1 MFSAHRANGGVRR
14 RRRARRVVPAAVAL
28 AAALAGVFSLASAHA
43 SPAAAAP
50 TPAPARAASPSQAQL
65 TARVQGALRTGLT
78 SRTPSKPSATTAAP
92 AAGSSTTAAPNATP
106 STSATSTV
114 DPKIIGGTETT
125 IAKAP
130 WMAQLWYDD
139 DKGTSD
145 TSDDVSFF
153 CGGSVVSPTKI
164 LTAAHCVKGY
174 DWHANGTIVTGT
186 DQLPTDNADGSV
198 DLHGGTVSGVWRQW
212 NHPSFNATTVDN
224 DIAALTLPN
233 PISAKPIN
241 ITTSNDTSSYTV
253 GANATLY
260 GWGRTSSTSGD
271 IAQTLRTAT
280 LPMVSDAT
288 CSGAYPTNFVAGHMI
303 CAGTPAT
310 GSDSGTIA
318 ACNGDSGGPLIVGG
332 KIVGVV
338 SWGVENCVASGSY
351 SVFTKV
357 STYVGTAYPRI
368 DDTNLSG
375 DANADLFVRRASDN
389 TGYEYDS
396 KGTSFATRIS
406 WGSYS
411 DKNVILQTDLN
422 RDGYQ
427 DQIIRRAS
435 TGAVYWRHY
444 IPASD
449 SWATT
454 LLFGNWSTRTKIV
467 APGDVTGDALP
478 DLLSVTASGTL
489 YIYPGLGNGT
499 FGTPVGVGSGWNQ
512 YNVLLGHGDFTGD
525 GKADLLARS
534 SSNSYVYLYPGTGK
548 SGSGAFGARI
558 QVRTWGQF
566 NAFGAVGDIT
576 GDGRADLVARTSAG
590 TLYLYPGTGKA
601 TSDIF
606 GTPVTIGTGWQ
617 QYNLFG

>member
-1 MFSAHRANGGVRR
+1 M
-14 RRRARRVVPAAVAL
+14 AL
-28 AAALAGVFSLASAHA
+28 AAALAGAFSLASAHA

-50 TPAPARAASPSQAQL
+50 TPARAAIPSQAQL
-65 TARVQGALRTGLT
+65 TARVQGALRTDHASQT
-78 SRTPSKPSATTAAP
+78 RSKPSATTATP
-92 AAGSSTTAAPNATP
+92 TTGSSTTAAPTATP
-106 STSATSTV
+106 SASATSTV

-130 WMAQLWYDD
+130 WMAQLWYYD

-145 TSDDVSFF
+145 TSDDISFF

-186 DQLPTDNADGSV
+186 DQLPTDNSDGSV

-212 NHPSFNATTVDN
+212 NHPSFNTTTVDN
-224 DIAALTLPN
+224 DIAVLTLPN
-233 PISAKPIN
+233 PVSAKPIN
-241 ITTSNDTSSYTV
+241 ITTSNDTSSYTA
-253 GANATLY
+253 GTDATLY

-288 CSGAYPTNFVAGHMI
+288 CSSTYTTNFVAGHMV

-310 GSDSGTIA
+310 GSDSGTVA

-338 SWGVENCVASGSY
+338 SWGVQDCVASGSY

-357 STYVGTAYPRI
+357 STYVGAAYPRI

-375 DANADLFVRRASDN
+375 DADADLFVRRASDN

-449 SWATT
+449 SWTTT
-454 LLFGNWSTRTKIV
+454 LVFGNWSTRTKIV

-489 YIYPGLGNGT
+489 YIYPGNGNGT
-499 FGTPVGVGSGWNQ
+499 FGSPVAVGSGWNQ

-525 GKADLLARS
+525 GKADLIARS

-548 SGSGAFGARI
+548 SGSGAFGSRI

-566 NAFGAVGDIT
+566 NAFATVGDIT

-590 TLYLYPGTGKA
+590 MLYLYPGTGKA

-606 GTPVTIGTGWQ
+606 STPVTIGTGWQ

>member
-1 MFSAHRANGGVRR
+1 VK
-14 RRRARRVVPAAVAL
+14 
-28 AAALAGVFSLASAHA
+28 
-43 SPAAAAP
+43 
-50 TPAPARAASPSQAQL
+50 
-65 TARVQGALRTGLT
+65 GALRTDHGSQT
-78 SRTPSKPSATTAAP
+78 RSKPSATTAIP
-92 AAGSSTTAAPNATP
+92 AAPTATP
-106 STSATSTV
+106 SASGTSTV

-130 WMAQLWYDD
+130 WMAQLWYYD

-145 TSDDVSFF
+145 TSDDIGFF

-186 DQLPTDNADGSV
+186 DQLPTDNPDGSV

-212 NHPSFNATTVDN
+212 NHPSFNATTIDN
-224 DIAALTLPN
+224 DIAVLTLPN
-233 PISAKPIN
+233 PVSAKPIN
-241 ITTSNDTSSYTV
+241 ITTSNDTSSYTA
-253 GANATLY
+253 GTNATVY
-260 GWGRTSSTSGD
+260 GWGRTSSTTDD

-288 CSGAYPTNFVAGHMI
+288 CSSTYTTDFVAGHMV

-310 GSDSGTIA
+310 GSDSGTVA
-318 ACNGDSGGPLIVGG
+318 TCNGDSGGPLIVGG
-332 KIVGVV
+332 KIIGVV
-338 SWGVENCVASGSY
+338 SWGVHDCVASGAY

-357 STYVGTAYPRI
+357 SSYVGATYPRI

-454 LLFGNWSTRTKIV
+454 LVFGNWSTRTKIV
-467 APGDVTGDALP
+467 APGDVTGDGLP
-478 DLLSVTASGTL
+478 DLLSVTASGIL

-499 FGTPVGVGSGWNQ
+499 FGSPVAVGSGWNQ

-558 QVRTWGQF
+558 HVRTWGQF
-566 NAFGAVGDIT
+566 NAFDAVGDIT

>member
-1 MFSAHRANGGVRR
+1 MFPTHRASGGVRR

-28 AAALAGVFSLASAHA
+28 AAALAGAFSLASAHA
-43 SPAAAAP
+43 SPAAVP
-50 TPAPARAASPSQAQL
+50 TPAPAKATVASQAQL
-65 TARVQGALRTGLT
+65 TARVKGALRTDHASQT
-78 SRTPSKPSATTAAP
+78 RSKPSATA
-92 AAGSSTTAAPNATP
+92 ATP
-106 STSATSTV
+106 STAPPTATPSASATTTV

-130 WMAQLWYDD
+130 WMAQLWYYD

-145 TSDDVSFF
+145 TSDDIGFF

-174 DWHANGTIVTGT
+174 NWHANGTIVTGT
-186 DQLPTDNADGSV
+186 DQLPTDNSDGSV

-212 NHPSFNATTVDN
+212 NHPSFNATTIDN
-224 DIAALTLPN
+224 DIAVLTLPN
-233 PISAKPIN
+233 PVSVKPIN
-241 ITTSNDTSSYTV
+241 ITTSNDTSSY
-253 GANATLY
+253 GAGTSATLY

-288 CSGAYPTNFVAGHMI
+288 CSSTYTTDFVAGHMV

-310 GSDSGTIA
+310 GSDSGTVA

-338 SWGVENCVASGSY
+338 SWGVQDCVASGSY

-357 STYVGTAYPRI
+357 STYVGATYPRI

-411 DKNVILQTDLN
+411 DKNVVLQTDLN

-444 IPASD
+444 IPASN
-449 SWATT
+449 SWATP
-454 LLFGNWSTRTKIV
+454 LVFGNWSTRTKIV
-467 APGDVTGDALP
+467 APGDVTGDAQP
-478 DLLSVTASGTL
+478 DLLSVTASGIL
-489 YIYPGLGNGT
+489 YVYPGLGNGT
-499 FGTPVGVGSGWNQ
+499 FGSPVAVGSGWNQ

-534 SSNSYVYLYPGTGK
+534 SSNSAVYLYPGTGK
-548 SGSGAFGARI
+548 SGSGTFGARI

-566 NAFGAVGDIT
+566 NAFDAVGDIT
-576 GDGRADLVARTSAG
+576 GDGRADLVARTPAG